1 MLSWVPKSN
10 KLSYPVI
17 MPSKLE
23 YQFSLFGFF
32 TMKVS
37 AQDIKAA
44 NIELNATELDI
55 DFMT

>member
-1 MLSWVPKSN
+1 MPN
-10 KLSYPVI
+10 KLD
-17 MPSKLE
+17 

-37 AQDIKAA
+37 ATDIKAA
-44 NIELNATELDI
+44 NIELDANELDI